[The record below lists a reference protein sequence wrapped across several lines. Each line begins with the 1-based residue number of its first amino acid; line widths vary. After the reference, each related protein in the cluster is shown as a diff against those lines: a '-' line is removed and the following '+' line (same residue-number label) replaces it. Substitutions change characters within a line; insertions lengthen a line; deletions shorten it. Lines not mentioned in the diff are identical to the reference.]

1 MNKKFKILS
10 VFIPIVAAVLSL
22 IYFTRFGDKNITI
35 YLQVSFCSLIPLIL
49 YFFERIFKLSVSY
62 KVNMTVA
69 FQIVFS
75 SALGSGVMLYSTT
88 SWWDN
93 FTHLLFGFTASVL
106 FAEFFKESSLLLRF
120 LSVMG
125 CAALWEIFEYVC
137 DNLLNGDAQRVVSA
151 LQNGLNPI
159 SDTMT
164 DIWITGVGIGVFVVI
179 SFLTKRYKFL
189 N

>member
-1 MNKKFKILS
+1 MNKKLKILS
-10 VFIPIVAAVLSL
+10 VFIPIIAAILSL

-35 YLQVSFCSLIPLIL
+35 YLQVSFCSLIPLIFYL
-49 YFFERIFKLSVSY
+49 SEKILKLTVSY
-62 KVNMTVA
+62 RINITIA

-93 FTHLLFGFTASVL
+93 FTHLLFGFTASVV
-106 FAEFFKESSLLLRF
+106 FEQFFKKSNLILRF
-120 LSVMG
+120 LSIMG
-125 CAALWEIFEYVC
+125 CAALWEVFEYVC
-137 DNLLNGDAQRVVSA
+137 DNLLNGDAQRVVFA

-164 DIWITGVGIGVFVVI
+164 DIWITGVGIGAFVVI
-179 SFLTKRYKFL
+179 SFLTKRYKFS

>member
-69 FQIVFS
+69 FKLCFR
-75 SALGSGVMLYSTT
+75 AH
-88 SWWDN
+88 W
-93 FTHLLFGFTASVL
+93 
-106 FAEFFKESSLLLRF
+106 
-120 LSVMG
+120 
-125 CAALWEIFEYVC
+125 AAV
-137 DNLLNGDAQRVVSA
+137 
-151 LQNGLNPI
+151 
-159 SDTMT
+159 
-164 DIWITGVGIGVFVVI
+164 
-179 SFLTKRYKFL
+179 
-189 N
+189 

>member
-1 MNKKFKILS
+1 MNKKLKILS
-10 VFIPIVAAVLSL
+10 AFIPIVAAILSL

-35 YLQVSFCSLIPLIL
+35 YLQVTFCSLIPLIL
-49 YFFERIFKLSVSY
+49 YLFEQIFKFSVSY
-62 KVNMTVA
+62 RVNMAIAV
-69 FQIVFS
+69 QVVLS

-93 FTHLLFGFTASVL
+93 FTHLLFGFTVSIV
-106 FAEFFKESSLLLRF
+106 FAEFFKGISSVLHF
-120 LSVMG
+120 LSIMG

-137 DNLLNGDAQRVVSA
+137 DNLLNGDAQRVVFA

-164 DIWITGVGIGVFVVI
+164 DIWITGVGIGIFFVI